1 MIMPFHYRL
10 QNVFTAFTRRKTI
23 DSDFES
29 PLRRCLVFWDLFLLG
44 VGGSVDVALYILLG
58 NVIRDFSGPSIVIS
72 IIFGCFVCFISGLCY
87 AEFASYV
94 PTSGSDYDYT
104 YSTLGELCGFLDGW
118 SILVS
123 SVISTPALAQG
134 AADLLRSLTDSA
146 TFDYLDAHAPL
157 PDHALLASNVN
168 IVAALLIVLVTIITA
183 MGVQSSVRINDAIVA
198 INLLVILFTFVTGLV
213 YVDFDHWDNFAPY
226 SITGILESLPYSIFF
241 FCGFVCITYSSEEV
255 IEPEKI
261 LPRSIMASIIG
272 IFVCF
277 FSVGTVLSLIIPYNQ
292 LSNVSPLS
300 DAFEMVAFK
309 QSKYI
314 IAFGG
319 FCACFSS
326 VLTAC
331 YGNSRLIY
339 VMARDGLLMNFFRK
353 VNRQTLVP
361 VQAVLVSGLIA
372 AILAAFADL
381 TILIEICSI
390 LSLIPFIA
398 LAISI
403 ILLRYKEHENN
414 TTITCDIEDAND
426 KAEPNTEICLN
437 ALTAR
442 NAHHPLLSQ
451 MNILF
456 ESKSKSMIILAL
468 LVLFL
473 SSAGF
478 ALVVRFGISYEL
490 GTPSFATLCVIF
502 VIPMLV
508 TMIVIYRTPHQVL
521 KFPFTMPMFPIL
533 PMVCVFVCTF
543 VMFQFSMWAWIL
555 FIINTVLGKYV
566 KCKAGKASQDAV
578 SHKIWFVYV
587 GHFCLLSIGVKKLP
601 ASTTHLITHF
611 LQP

>member
-1 MIMPFHYRL
+1 MSLLVVFRCASKVTYGKMPFQHRL

-58 NVIRDFSGPSIVIS
+58 NVMRDFSGPSIVIS
-72 IIFGCFVCFISGLCY
+72 MIFGFFVCFISGLCY

-94 PTSGSDYDYT
+94 PSSGSDYDYI
-104 YSTLGELCGFLDGW
+104 YSTLGEFCGFLDGW
-118 SILVS
+118 SILLAA
-123 SVISTPALAQG
+123 VIATAALAQG

-146 TFDYLDAHAPL
+146 TFDHLDSHAPL

-198 INLLVILFTFVTGLV
+198 INLLVVLFTFVTGLV
-213 YVDFDHWDNFAPY
+213 YVDFDHWLGWKNFAPY
-226 SITGILESLPYSIFF
+226 GITGILGSLPYTVFF
-241 FCGFVCITYSSEEV
+241 YGGFVAVTFSTEEV

-261 LPRSIMASIIG
+261 LPRSIVASIIG

-292 LSNVSPLS
+292 LSNVSPIS
-300 DAFEMVAFK
+300 DAFEIVAFK

-326 VLTAC
+326 VLTAT
-331 YGNSRLIY
+331 YANSRLTY
-339 VMARDGLLMNFFRK
+339 VMARDGLLMSFLQK
-353 VNRQTLVP
+353 VNRRTFVP
-361 VQAVLVSGLIA
+361 IRAVLVTGFIA
-372 AILAAFADL
+372 TVLAAFVDL

-390 LSLIPFIA
+390 LVLLPYLL

-403 ILLRYKEHENN
+403 ILLRYKQHNKQDLLTN
-414 TTITCDIEDAND
+414 INVDD
-426 KAEPNTEICLN
+426 KSPLNKTELSDVASATGN
-437 ALTAR
+437 LRT
-442 NAHHPLLSQ
+442 NHPRI
-451 MNILF
+451 NILF
-456 ESKSKSMIILAL
+456 ESKSKLRILVAL

-490 GTPSFATLCVIF
+490 GTPLFATLCTFF
-502 VIPMLV
+502 VLPTLV
-508 TMIVIYRTPHQVL
+508 SAIVIYQTPHQVL

-533 PMVCVFVCTF
+533 PMLCVFLCTF
-543 VMFQFSMWAWIL
+543 VMFQFSIWAWIL
-555 FIINTVLGKYV
+555 FIINTVIGKYV
-566 KCKAGKASQDAV
+566 KCITVAKMGVSIDSIDKAQQYQLYDTTQV
-578 SHKIWFVYV
+578 S
-587 GHFCLLSIGVKKLP
+587 S
-601 ASTTHLITHF
+601 
-611 LQP
+611 